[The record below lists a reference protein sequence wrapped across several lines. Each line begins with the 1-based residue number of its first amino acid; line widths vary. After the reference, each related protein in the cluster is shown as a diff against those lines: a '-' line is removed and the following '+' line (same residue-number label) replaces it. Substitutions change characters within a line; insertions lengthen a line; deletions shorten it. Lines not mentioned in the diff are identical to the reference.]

1 MANLFAHKGVKW
13 ENFRLAH
20 QLHES
25 QVSFFLATCTFTI
38 FYYVKFERW
47 VVLCLFDS
55 LNGQIIGNFLL
66 KQVSNEDSHRLN
78 CISEDYLVFDVTL

>member
-25 QVSFFLATCTFTI
+25 QVTFFLATCTFTI
-38 FYYVKFERW
+38 FYYV
-47 VVLCLFDS
+47 
-55 LNGQIIGNFLL
+55 
-66 KQVSNEDSHRLN
+66 
-78 CISEDYLVFDVTL
+78 